1 MIDKKNTILLG
12 IDSSSV
18 STGWAIGDLNGKL
31 LKYGRINPI
40 GIIEEKLLK
49 TTTEMN
55 KVLQEWKPT
64 FCAVEDVNCFANP
77 KVAKLLAEFVG
88 CIRLT
93 CFMFNGNEMRFYP
106 STSLK
111 AIMGVNPKALKKIG
125 IIKDGVKDEVVK
137 AVEKRYNISLA
148 VGNNKYHYDVADAIA
163 CYTKLYE
170 VLKEELKNE

>member
-1 MIDKKNTILLG
+1 MLDKKNTILLG

-18 STGWAIGDLNGKL
+18 STGWAVGDLNGKL

-40 GIIEEKLLK
+40 GIIEEKLLE
-49 TTTEMN
+49 TTGELN

-93 CFMFNGNEMRFYP
+93 CFMFNNNEMRFYP

-111 AIMGVNPKALKKIG
+111 AVMGVNPKELKKRG
-125 IIKDGVKDEVVK
+125 IVKDGVKEEVLK
-137 AVEKRYNISLA
+137 AVEKQYNIKLEVSIK
-148 VGNNKYHYDVADAIA
+148 KYHYDVSDAIS
-163 CYTKLYE
+163 CYTKLYT
-170 VLKEELKNE
+170 ELNNELRGQ